1 MIVFNLNYL
10 FNDPISKYG
19 YIPKYQSSDFNT
31 GILSEREQN
40 SAHNNYQQQKKVL
53 INFEE
58 NRHTTIQFKCEL
70 RMR

>member
-40 SAHNNYQQQKKVL
+40 SAHNNYQQKK
-53 INFEE
+53 
-58 NRHTTIQFKCEL
+58 RY
-70 RMR
+70 